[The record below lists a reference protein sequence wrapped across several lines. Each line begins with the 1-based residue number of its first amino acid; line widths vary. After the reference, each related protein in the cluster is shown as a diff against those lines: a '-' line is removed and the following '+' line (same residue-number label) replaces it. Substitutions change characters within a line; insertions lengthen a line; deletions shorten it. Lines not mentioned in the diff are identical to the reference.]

1 MRKGISPFMA
11 VVLLVAFTL
20 AVAGIFSGWITSF
33 TKETTETVQTRS
45 EERVECAYGGVAL
58 NRLIYNST
66 SGNLTGTI
74 ENTDIIALGNVD
86 MEIFYDNSTRQEKD
100 LSLTLTPGE
109 KDTFNVEIASNYD
122 KIRVYTNCSN
132 VYDEVSSGDVSS
144 VS

>member
-1 MRKGISPFMA
+1 
-11 VVLLVAFTL
+11 
-20 AVAGIFSGWITSF
+20 
-33 TKETTETVQTRS
+33 
-45 EERVECAYGGVAL
+45 
-58 NRLIYNST
+58 
-66 SGNLTGTI
+66 
-74 ENTDIIALGNVD
+74 

-132 VYDEVSSGDVSS
+132 VYDEVSSGSVSS